1 MRKSHSNLRTK
12 LARWIFRAHV
22 FFFLLLWMAAFA
34 TFTSNSYFRYEPFAP
49 LLVMWLPFFL
59 GHVWWY
65 QGGRRAAAPF
75 ESLAEFS
82 QIEREAYREGYRE
95 GFRDATQ
102 REAPPTSLGRLA
114 MSEDGELSDEW
125 IDHVSGK
132 IKRS

>member
-1 MRKSHSNLRTK
+1 MRKKQEVPLSLSQRI
-12 LARWIFRAHV
+12 ARFLFMVNVV
-22 FFFLLLWMAAFA
+22 FFGMFWIA
-34 TFTSNSYFRYEPFAP
+34 TFVTLGTMDFPFFGSI
-49 LLVMWLPFFL
+49 LVIWLPFFL
-59 GHVWWY
+59 GHAWWY

-82 QIEREAYREGYRE
+82 QVEREAYREG
-95 GFRDATQ
+95 FRDAAEMLTR
-102 REAPPTSLGRLA
+102 REAPPASLGRLA

>member
-1 MRKSHSNLRTK
+1 MRKTHSNLRTR
-12 LARWIFRAHV
+12 LTRWIFRAHV

-34 TFTSNSYFRYEPFAP
+34 TIGRYSYSLDPFAP
-49 LLVMWLPFFL
+49 MLIGWLPFFL

-65 QGGRRAAAPF
+65 QGGRRAIAPF

-82 QIEREAYREGYRE
+82 QVEREAYREGYRE

-102 REAPPTSLGRLA
+102 REAPPASLGRLA

-132 IKRS
+132 IKRG

>member
-1 MRKSHSNLRTK
+1 MRKTHSNLRTT
-12 LARWIFRAHV
+12 LTRWIFRAHV
-22 FFFLLLWMAAFA
+22 FFFVLLWMAAFA
-34 TFTSNSYFRYEPFAP
+34 ALGSYYYSQPPFMP

-82 QIEREAYREGYRE
+82 QIEREAYREG
-95 GFRDATQ
+95 FRDAAEMLTR
-102 REAPPTSLGRLA
+102 REARPASLGRLA

-132 IKRS
+132 IKRG

>member
-1 MRKSHSNLRTK
+1 MRKSHSNLRTT

-22 FFFLLLWMAAFA
+22 FFFVLLWMAALA

-49 LLVMWLPFFL
+49 LLMMWLPFFL

-82 QIEREAYREGYRE
+82 QVEREAYREG
-95 GFRDATQ
+95 FRDAAEMLTR
-102 REAPPTSLGRLA
+102 REAPPASLGRLA

-125 IDHVSGK
+125 IDHISGK
-132 IKRS
+132 IKRG